1 MMKKG
6 TQKKFNPAQK
16 QTTKP
21 GLESKMHPEPEYVR
35 KDYCASGKLKNK
47 VALITGGDSGIGRA
61 IAVAYAMEGANLAI
75 QYLNE
80 HEDAEKTK
88 LLIEEAGG
96 ECLLIPGDLRDMHFC
111 ESIVDKTIKKFGK
124 LNIVVN
130 NAAEHFSSEDFADL
144 EASQII
150 DTFQVNVFPLF
161 YVVKAA
167 LPYLKKGSSIINTAS
182 VTAYRGSDHLVDYS
196 ATKGAVV
203 TFTRSLSKQLIKKGI
218 YVNAVAPGPIWTP
231 LVVSTFTTKEIK
243 KFGTDTPMGRAGQPS
258 EVSPCYVFLA
268 SDDSSY
274 MSGQVLHPNGGEIV
288 NA

>member
-1 MMKKG
+1 MKKG
-6 TQKKFNPAQK
+6 TQKKSNPAQK

-88 LLIEEAGG
+88 FLIEEAGG

>member
-1 MMKKG
+1 MKKG
-6 TQKKFNPAQK
+6 TQKKSNPAQK
-16 QTTKP
+16 QSRQP
-21 GLESKMHPEPEYVR
+21 GLESKMHPEPEFVR
-35 KDYCASGKLKNK
+35 KNYCASGKLKNK
-47 VALITGGDSGIGRA
+47 IALITGGDSGIGRA
-61 IAVAYAMEGANLAI
+61 VAVAFALEGANLAI
-75 QYLNE
+75 QYLDE

-96 ECLLIPGDLRDMHFC
+96 ECLLIPGDLRDMSFC
-111 ESIVDKTIKKFGK
+111 AAIVDKTIKKFGK
-124 LNIVVN
+124 LHIVVN
-130 NAAEHFSSEDFADL
+130 NAGEHFSNDDFADL
-144 EASQII
+144 EAAKMV
-150 DTFQVNVFPLF
+150 DTFKVNVFPLF

-196 ATKGAVV
+196 ATKGAIV

-231 LVVSTFTTKEIK
+231 LVVSTFSEKEIK

-258 EVSPCYVFLA
+258 EIAPCYVFLA

-274 MSGQVLHPNGGEIV
+274 MSGQVLHPNGGEII
-288 NA
+288 NG